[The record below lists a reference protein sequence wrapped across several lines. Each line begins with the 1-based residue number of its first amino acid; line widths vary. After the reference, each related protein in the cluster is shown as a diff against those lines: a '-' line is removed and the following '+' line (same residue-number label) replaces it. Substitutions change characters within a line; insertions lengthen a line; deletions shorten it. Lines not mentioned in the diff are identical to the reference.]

1 MLVSSSPSPK
11 DYLRM
16 KTILAL
22 NVNIL
27 RDNKCFPKTGLFL
40 NPLASTCKRLQE
52 ELALT
57 WICCRWLWELKF
69 SEEGSDTPAETAVAW
84 VRTPV
89 PSMVSGSWE
98 ALEDDVVV
106 GT

>member
-1 MLVSSSPSPK
+1 M
-11 DYLRM
+11 
-16 KTILAL
+16 
-22 NVNIL
+22 NH
-27 RDNKCFPKTGLFL
+27 TGLTEMHMTK
-40 NPLASTCKRLQE
+40 AGT
-52 ELALT
+52 LT

-69 SEEGSDTPAETAVAW
+69 SEEEGSDMPADTAVAW

-98 ALEDDVVV
+98 ELDEEVVVV